1 MAKRKKVRDESV
13 YDFDHDLGLDA
24 IDELL
29 RPQVDERAVK
39 SGKREAVTRAIKGAI
54 AGAKS
59 NLYSEN
65 TLERFVKGA
74 LPREYTMVY
83 NDTRPVREEI
93 VKTYEEAVKTVRP
106 LAGRIASRLDRLS
119 TNEQSLYKKISGQ
132 LKRIFGIS
140 DVSTSTYSSEE
151 ATIQSGL
158 SSVFDQQLKLQAY
171 QDAKDQLK
179 DETQKAI
186 DSKRFQSQQEILASI
201 DHNIATIAGYETNI
215 TQAYQRKSLE
225 LQYRQYFVMAQLLQR
240 SSTFYE
246 ASRIQNE
253 ALIKN
258 TALPDYA
265 KLQNYE
271 RFKDIARTKFMG
283 SFQDALFGPD
293 TILGKGLE
301 SLRKGIIS
309 TLRSITNYAV
319 MGFDQYSMAQDA
331 LKTARDLGAMGGTT
345 EEEKEEYDP
354 VRLGGKFLGE
364 YYTRK
369 PIEKAAYFAGR
380 RLRSFIAKPGSKI
393 DELGK
398 RLAEKTADI
407 PGSIQELYYSD
418 RFQNPQSIWADL
430 FSRSFLEPF
439 VNRSADL
446 NLKGAVKTSQLVTT
460 PAVFDHRVYRSITD
474 VIPGYLAKILLETT
488 KISRSVAANTSLT
501 DEHLEVYDFDRS
513 RFITKKDFKP
523 ELHKRITEGWM
534 SDEFKSRLQDFVTEF
549 GLDQALA
556 PEELDL
562 FNEAMLTWMMRGNSL
577 THALLT
583 NPAFLRLIPKAQ
595 RKGIE
600 EKLRTLK
607 DSHDATTKRRF
618 NETTKRLMGTIPDY
632 RAKIEAY
639 ERAGFA
645 PILEELGIIEPTAAG
660 ARINAKWYRDA
671 ARGKVSLQTQA
682 QAQEGV
688 PTSESTTPSVSAPFT
703 SSEKPFVAERAQS
716 DALRTLITKLDER
729 FSKPL
734 ATYDSVTHDLL
745 RRIEENTRAAIE
757 TLTQSEAKR
766 EEETRTWQT
775 LYTETTNRFNKIFT
789 ALKEK
794 TRARAKAGVDESIP
808 DEPHLDDTTTQR
820 AGDKKTVGGYVDW
833 TLGVLKE
840 GLEEGAGYA
849 YEGAKKGARGARRFG
864 KATRE
869 KTHAFYQT
877 HKDTLRKGLERF
889 LTASWGLAADALSAT
904 KTFITD
910 FIPQQV
916 KRARALLARGKKAL
930 ENLNDPAIDIYV
942 AGETTPRLLARLM
955 RAGAYLDQATGNPIY
970 HPSEIRGNVVT
981 ADDDVVL
988 SAEDIAKGLVD
999 KEGKPLATLTEKILS
1014 HIVRNVRQGVGR
1026 AVRFYRGAATLVR
1039 EGIHKGIDKFL
1050 GGSGRKLFPHGLP
1063 SEGFS
1068 PEQGDKIYQVLVDI
1082 REILAHCCKVKLDDQ
1097 SWVNRLRRDKT
1108 KTTTDTQAQKEPE
1121 AATDAQRTGA
1131 DSFAVV
1137 GGLLSGVKRL
1147 FSRSKEQEGGA
1158 TKEKATYRSV
1168 KDKAK
1173 GYVGTIKDKA
1183 RGYKARV
1190 KDRIGGLTDF
1200 NDINQDGVRE
1210 GSWYERLQQENERK
1224 AERAKEQKE
1233 RLKATL
1239 RAADPRYYTGN
1250 AIDKVLGALGKI
1262 TDVLKSG
1269 FSFLGDV
1276 IQNVIGGKLLSKLF
1290 GRGAGAKVAST
1301 VATGAAEAAA
1311 TGGLRAGLWSGA
1323 KKLGGYALKGARF
1336 LVDPFMFGKGA
1347 FNVGRGALAAGRF
1360 ALSGMGALGSGALG
1374 LVGITATGALAT
1386 LTGAAIV
1393 AGVAYGGY
1401 KAYKYFTRNNAS
1413 KRTQIR
1419 LAHYGIP
1426 PKDKDYYHYLLA
1438 LEDYV
1443 ETKVTVIKGD
1453 RVFVDFR
1460 KFDGKTVL
1468 DIFDLTEADEEEIE
1482 VLRQWLTKRFIPAY
1496 IDHRQALLKANRKY
1510 RLNEIDKLSG
1520 DELRVYLDSLRL
1532 ADETFSVTESPIKA
1546 YRQFNATKDDV
1557 LTLIEEVRKEAA
1569 GISLTDKN
1577 ATLKSTA
1584 VTLESL
1590 KQKAKTPEALD
1601 ALQKDSLDAMK
1612 AKRYEGFIGS
1622 IRKLSDNTRAA
1633 LNVPWSF
1640 AKLVGKNVATVTG
1653 LVYAWNALT
1662 DIKVTELDKWR
1673 IVHYGLLPTDA
1684 HHDDIQRLLSLERY
1698 LQKTATRF
1706 SKGSYQVLLDK
1717 IDMQEVY
1724 RIFDLDP
1731 DTPVGQKRLT
1741 VLVEYLTK
1749 RFIPVYLKHLNALY
1763 QINPNYQFQQL
1774 PNLKAV
1780 NYRKY
1785 LELTQPS
1792 ESIFSYSASPFIG
1805 YDKLPAT
1812 LEESKKLYEKLLS
1825 EAPKAVYQSTTQSVA
1840 SAEKASAT
1848 KDESG
1853 KDKSETAKSSTQT
1866 QRNDVA
1872 KVDLSALKASAQK
1885 TQPTTAEVKLPA
1897 LIEEASRTSAKV
1909 DAQLRDGSLGLQY
1922 IKKATNDVSFDG
1934 LNPTL
1939 WQRFLAMAQEY
1950 GELTGNTIQ
1959 VNSGYRSAQEQLAAY
1974 MKDPK
1979 RNAPPGRSMH
1989 EYGLALD
1996 IKPEDAQALERLGL
2010 MKKYG
2015 FTRPIGKEDWHI
2027 EPSGI
2032 QLDLTKAKDNP
2043 QLATQLTLASAFR
2056 GGGGYATLPNALE
2069 YRRNFEVAKAVFYSG
2084 GIPTDLTPPKVHT
2097 DNQALDTE
2105 AVTPE
2110 TSQGKIIAYPEKFPQ
2125 VKKNP
2130 QDVIEEAKTAQEQ
2143 MSLAQQTIQN
2153 ENKALPGFMQQTPL
2167 GALKEVPRASAAN
2180 APRFSVMKEAPL
2192 EKALGT
2198 TPKGLGALQAQYQ
2211 AGSSQ
2216 SVLSTT
2222 SAGPITDEAISSVL
2236 PSLKNIDYK
2245 KPDGVK
2251 RMIDEVARV
2260 TGVDAGTM
2268 HAFAA
2273 IESSYNPNARA
2284 RTSSAGGLYQFTD
2297 GTWRMMLSKYGSKYG
2312 LDASTSKFDPVAN
2325 SLMAAEYIKE
2335 NARALSSVVPNP
2347 GTRELYLAHF
2357 LGAGGA
2363 RKLLSAD
2370 PNAPAA
2376 SILPQAA
2383 QANKSIFYTNG
2394 RARTVSELIALI
2406 DQKVRAKTPQAIDA
2420 SAPAANE
2427 QFKQGASIADRATST
2442 KGYGSSTHI
2451 ASADVSVAPVGVSAP
2466 KPMTTNTLA
2475 SYVSAPTPVAAPTA
2489 STVNQAPAY
2498 MATEP
2503 VKPPPAPQENTPAS
2517 VTVDTKGIET
2527 LLTQSVDIQKQMA
2540 QLLQLIAQNSEPEKL
2555 TQAIAQLKAS
2565 LTPSQGTQEGNAKA
2579 SKTPPQPRT
2588 MHDLPVS
2595 LDRRIA

>member
-240 SSTFYE
+240 SSTFFE

-309 TLRSITNYAV
+309 TLRSVTNYAV
-319 MGFDQYSMAQDA
+319 MGFDQYSMAKDTLGSAQE
-331 LKTARDLGAMGGTT
+331 LGAMGGDT
-345 EEEKEEYDP
+345 EEFSPSY
-354 VRLGGKFLGE
+354 LGGKFLGE
-364 YYTRK
+364 ELTRK
-369 PIEKAAYFAGR
+369 PIEKAAYFTGR
-380 RLRSFIAKPGSKI
+380 RLRSFIAKPGSRI

-418 RFQNPQSIWADL
+418 RFQNPQSIWSDL

-446 NLKGAVKTSQLVTT
+446 NLKGSVKTSQLVTT

-523 ELHKRITEGWM
+523 QLHKRITEGWM

-549 GLDQALA
+549 GLDQALT

-645 PILEELGIIEPTAAG
+645 PILEELGIIEPTATG

-688 PTSESTTPSVSAPFT
+688 PTSESTTPSVSASFT
-703 SSEKPFVAERAQS
+703 SSEKPFVAEHTQS
-716 DALRTLITKLDER
+716 DALRTLVTKLDER

-849 YEGAKKGARGARRFG
+849 YEGAKKGVRGARRFG

-981 ADDDVVL
+981 ADGDVVL

-1097 SWVNRLRRDKT
+1097 SWINRLRRDKT

-1121 AATDAQRTGA
+1121 TATDAQRTGA
-1131 DSFAVV
+1131 GSFAVV

-1168 KDKAK
+1168 KDKAR
-1173 GYVGTIKDKA
+1173 GYVETIKDKA
-1183 RGYKARV
+1183 RGYRARF
-1190 KDRIGGLTDF
+1190 KDRIGGLTEF
-1200 NDINQDGVRE
+1200 NDINQDGIRE
-1210 GSWYERLQQENERK
+1210 GSWYERLQQETERE

-1233 RLKATL
+1233 RVKATL

-1250 AIDKVLGALGKI
+1250 AIDKVLGALGTI
-1262 TDVLKSG
+1262 TDVLKRG

-1276 IQNVIGGKLLSKLF
+1276 IQSVIGGKLLSKLF
-1290 GRGAGAKVAST
+1290 GRGAAAKT
-1301 VATGAAEAAA
+1301 ATTAAGGAAKAGLLRRSASALWQGTKAAA
-1311 TGGLRAGLWSGA
+1311 GT
-1323 KKLGGYALKGARF
+1323 
-1336 LVDPFMFGKGA
+1336 A
-1347 FNVGRGALAAGRF
+1347 FKASRF
-1360 ALSGMGALGSGALG
+1360 ALGGLGTLGSSALG

-1401 KAYKYFTRNNAS
+1401 KGYKYLTRNAAS

-1426 PKDKDYYHYLLA
+1426 PKDKDYYHYLLK
-1438 LEDYV
+1438 LEAYV
-1443 ETKVTVIKGD
+1443 EDKIAVIKGNE
-1453 RVFVDFR
+1453 VYVDFR

-1468 DIFDLTEADEEEIE
+1468 EIFDLTEADEEEIE
-1482 VLRQWLTKRFIPAY
+1482 VLREWLLTRFIPAF
-1496 IDHRQALLKANRKY
+1496 IDHRRALLRANRK
-1510 RLNEIDKLSG
+1510 LELSEIDKLKG
-1520 DELRVYLDSLRL
+1520 EELRVYLDSLKL
-1532 ADETFSVTESPIKA
+1532 SDETFSYTQSPIKA

-1557 LTLIEEVRKEAA
+1557 LALIEEVRKEAF
-1569 GISLTDKN
+1569 GTTLTDTK
-1577 ATLKSTA
+1577 TSLKSAA
-1584 VTLESL
+1584 VTLSAL
-1590 KQKAKTPEALD
+1590 KQKAKTEEEL
-1601 ALQKDSLDAMK
+1601 DSLQQESLK
-1612 AKRYEGFIGS
+1612 AAKDKRYEGVAGS
-1622 IRKLSDNTRAA
+1622 IRQLNDAAGSVVKIPLS
-1633 LNVPWSF
+1633 L
-1640 AKLVGKNVATVTG
+1640 AKLAGKSVATVTG
-1653 LVYAWNALT
+1653 LSYAWHALT
-1662 DIKVTELDKWR
+1662 DIKTIELDHWR
-1673 IVHYGLLPTDA
+1673 IVHYGLLPLKEY
-1684 HHDDIQRLLSLERY
+1684 HEDIQRLLKLERY
-1698 LQKTATRF
+1698 LQKNALQF
-1706 SKGSYQVLLDK
+1706 IKGVYQVNLDK
-1717 IDMQEVY
+1717 VNMQEVY
-1724 RIFDLDP
+1724 ELFDIDP
-1731 DTPVGQKRLT
+1731 DSSTGQKRARRLI
-1741 VLVEYLTK
+1741 EYLTA
-1749 RFIPVYLKHLNALY
+1749 RFIPVYLKHINALY
-1763 QINPNYQFQQL
+1763 QINPNYQLSQL
-1774 PNLKAV
+1774 INLKAL

-1792 ESIFSYSASPFIG
+1792 KEIFEVMRSPFIG
-1805 YDKLPAT
+1805 YDTLPAS
-1812 LEESKKLYEKLLS
+1812 LEDSKKLYEKLLAQ
-1825 EAPKAVYQSTTQSVA
+1825 APKATYPTTSASIEASEAQRRAAVEKEEEVRARAKDRQSEQ
-1840 SAEKASAT
+1840 
-1848 KDESG
+1848 DI
-1853 KDKSETAKSSTQT
+1853 
-1866 QRNDVA
+1866 A
-1872 KVDLSALKASAQK
+1872 KVDLSAIRKDVQKSATVEVPRELSAYIEKASERSS
-1885 TQPTTAEVKLPA
+1885 EVDT
-1897 LIEEASRTSAKV
+1897 R
-1909 DAQLRDGSLGLQY
+1909 LRDGSVGLQY
-1922 IKKATNDVSFDG
+1922 IKKASSKVSFEG

-1939 WQRFLAMAQEY
+1939 WSRFLAMAQEY
-1950 GELTGNTIQ
+1950 GELTGKPIQ
-1959 VNSGYRSAQEQLAAY
+1959 VNSAYRSAQEQLEAY
-1974 MKDPK
+1974 MRDPK
-1979 RNAPPGRSMH
+1979 KAAPPGRSMH

-1996 IKPEDAQALERLGL
+1996 IRSEDARALESLGL

-2015 FTRPIGKEDWHI
+2015 FTRPIGKEHWHI

-2032 QLDLTKAKDNP
+2032 QLDLTKSKDNP
-2043 QLATQLTLASAFR
+2043 QLATQLILASAFR
-2056 GGGGYATLPNALE
+2056 GGGGYATVPNAIP
-2069 YRRNFEVAKAVFYSG
+2069 YRRNFEVAKTVFYSG
-2084 GIPTDLTPPKVHT
+2084 GIPTDLTSPKASADDSSVS
-2097 DNQALDTE
+2097 TE
-2105 AVTPE
+2105 LSAVENT
-2110 TSQGKIIAYPEKFPQ
+2110 QGEILPYPDKFAQVEKDPRS
-2125 VKKNP
+2125 VL
-2130 QDVIEEAKTAQEQ
+2130 EEARVAQEHA
-2143 MSLAQQTIQN
+2143 SIAQASAYDSSNTM
-2153 ENKALPGFMQQTPL
+2153 AGFMQQKPL

-2180 APRFSVMKEAPL
+2180 APRFGVMKEVPL

-2451 ASADVSVAPVGVSAP
+2451 ASADVSVAPVGVSTP

-2503 VKPPPAPQENTPAS
+2503 VKPPPAPQESTPAS

-2565 LTPSQGTQEGNAKA
+2565 LTPSQGTQEGNTKA

>member
-29 RPQVDERAVK
+29 RPQLDERAVK

-119 TNEQSLYKKISGQ
+119 TNEQSLYKKVSSQ
-132 LKRIFGIS
+132 LRRIFGVS
-140 DVSTSTYSSEE
+140 DTSTNTYSSEE

-201 DHNIATIAGYETNI
+201 DHNIATIAGYETNV

-225 LQYRQYFVMAQLLQR
+225 LQYRQYFAMAQLLQR
-240 SSTFYE
+240 SSTFFE

-293 TILGKGLE
+293 TVLGKGLE

-309 TLRSITNYAV
+309 TLRSITTYAT
-319 MGFDQYSMAQDA
+319 MGFDQYSMAKDTLGSAQE
-331 LKTARDLGAMGGTT
+331 LGAMGGDTD
-345 EEEKEEYDP
+345 EFSPAY
-354 VRLGGKFLGE
+354 LGGKFAGE
-364 YYTRK
+364 ELTRR
-369 PIEKAAYFAGR
+369 PIEKAAYYAGR
-380 RLRSFIAKPGSKI
+380 KLRATIAKPGSRI
-393 DELGK
+393 DRFGK

-407 PGSIQELYYSD
+407 PGAIQELYYSD
-418 RFQNPQSIWADL
+418 RFQNPQSIWTDL
-430 FSRSFLEPF
+430 FSRTVLEPF

-446 NLKGAVKTSQLVTT
+446 NLKGSVRTSQLVTT
-460 PAVFDHRVYRSITD
+460 PAIFDQRVYRSITD

-488 KISRSVAANTSLT
+488 KISRSVAANSALSE
-501 DEHLEVYDFDRS
+501 EHLEVYDFDRS
-513 RFITKKDFKP
+513 RFIAKKDFKP
-523 ELHKRITEGWM
+523 ELHKRLTEGWM
-534 SDEFKSRLQDFVTEF
+534 SEEFKSRLQDFITEF
-549 GLDQALA
+549 GLDKALT

-583 NPAFLRLIPKAQ
+583 NPSFLRLIPKAQ

-600 EKLRTLK
+600 EKLRALK

-618 NETTKRLMGTIPDY
+618 NETTKRLMSTIPDY

-645 PILEELGIIEPTAAG
+645 PILEELGIIEPTTTG

-671 ARGKVSLQTQA
+671 IRGKASLQTQA
-682 QAQEGV
+682 QAQESTA
-688 PTSESTTPSVSAPFT
+688 TSEFT
-703 SSEKPFVAERAQS
+703 SPNTSALITPTEKPFVAERAQS
-716 DALRTLITKLDER
+716 DALRTLITQLDER

-734 ATYDSVTHDLL
+734 ATYDNVAHDLL
-745 RRIEENTRAAIE
+745 RRIEENTRGAIE
-757 TLTQSEAKR
+757 TLARSEAKR
-766 EEETRTWQT
+766 EEETRTWRT
-775 LYTETTNRFNKIFT
+775 LYTETTDRFGKILA

-794 TRARAKAGVDESIP
+794 TRTRAKVGVDESIT
-808 DEPHLDDTTTQR
+808 DEPGLDEATAQKA
-820 AGDKKTVGGYVDW
+820 AGKKTAGGYFDW
-833 TLGVLKE
+833 TLGILKE
-840 GLEEGAGYA
+840 GIKEGVGYA
-849 YEGAKKGARGARRFG
+849 YEGTKKGVRGARRFG
-864 KATRE
+864 KVTRE
-869 KTHAFYQT
+869 KTRAFYQT
-877 HKDTLRKGLERF
+877 HKDTLRRGLERF
-889 LTASWGLAADALSAT
+889 LTASWELAADALSAT

-916 KRARALLARGKKAL
+916 KRARMLLARGKKAL

-942 AGETTPRLLARLM
+942 AGETTPRLLARIM
-955 RAGAYLDQATGNPIY
+955 RAGGYLDQASGKPIY
-970 HPSEIRGNVVT
+970 HPSEIRGTVVT
-981 ADDDVVL
+981 LDGDVVL

-1026 AVRFYRGAATLVR
+1026 AVRFYRGAATLLR
-1039 EGIHKGIDKFL
+1039 EGVHKGIDKFL
-1050 GGSGRKLFPHGLP
+1050 GGLGRKLFPHGLP

-1097 SWVNRLRRDKT
+1097 SWVNRLRREKT
-1108 KTTTDTQAQKEPE
+1108 KTTQGADAQKEAE
-1121 AATDAQRTGA
+1121 GTSNAQHVGG
-1131 DSFAVV
+1131 DSFSVL
-1137 GGLLSGVKRL
+1137 GGLFASVKKLFHRDKRDEGV
-1147 FSRSKEQEGGA
+1147 S
-1158 TKEKATYRSV
+1158 TKGKATYRSV
-1168 KDKAK
+1168 KDKAQSYTKKAKEKARGYRDEAREAVSSAHEKAK
-1173 GYVGTIKDKA
+1173 GYAETIKDKA
-1183 RGYKARV
+1183 RGYKARF
-1190 KDRIGGLTDF
+1190 KDRIGGLTEF

-1210 GSWYERLQQENERK
+1210 GSWYERLQQENERE
-1224 AERAKEQKE
+1224 AQRAKEQKE
-1233 RLKATL
+1233 RAKATL
-1239 RAADPRYYTGN
+1239 HAADPRYYTGN
-1250 AIDKVLGALGKI
+1250 AIDKVLGALGTI
-1262 TDVLKSG
+1262 TDVLKRG

-1276 IQNVIGGKLLSKLF
+1276 IQSVIGGKLLSKLF
-1290 GRGAGAKVAST
+1290 GRGAAAKT
-1301 VATGAAEAAA
+1301 ATTAAGGAAKAGLLRSSASA
-1311 TGGLRAGLWSGA
+1311 LWQGTKAVAGTTFKASRFAIGGLGTI
-1323 KKLGGYALKGARF
+1323 
-1336 LVDPFMFGKGA
+1336 
-1347 FNVGRGALAAGRF
+1347 
-1360 ALSGMGALGSGALG
+1360 GSSALG

-1401 KAYKYFTRNNAS
+1401 KGYKYLTRNVAS

-1426 PKDKDYYHYLLA
+1426 PKDKDYYHYLLK
-1438 LEDYV
+1438 LEAYV
-1443 ETKVTVIKGD
+1443 EDKIAVIKGNE
-1453 RVFVDFR
+1453 VYVDFR

-1468 DIFDLTEADEEEIE
+1468 EIFDLTEADEEEIE
-1482 VLRQWLTKRFIPAY
+1482 VLREWLLTRFIPAF
-1496 IDHRQALLKANRKY
+1496 IDHRRALLRANRK
-1510 RLNEIDKLSG
+1510 LELSEIDKLKG
-1520 DELRVYLDSLRL
+1520 EELRVYLDSLKL
-1532 ADETFSVTESPIKA
+1532 SDETFSYTQSPIKA

-1557 LTLIEEVRKEAA
+1557 LALIEEVRKEAF
-1569 GISLTDKN
+1569 GTTLTDTK
-1577 ATLKSTA
+1577 TSLKSAA
-1584 VTLESL
+1584 VTLSAL
-1590 KQKAKTPEALD
+1590 KQKAKTEEALD
-1601 ALQKDSLDAMK
+1601 SLQQDSLK
-1612 AKRYEGFIGS
+1612 AAKDKRYEGIAGS
-1622 IRKLSDNTRAA
+1622 IRQLNDAAGEVVKIPLS
-1633 LNVPWSF
+1633 L
-1640 AKLVGKNVATVTG
+1640 AKLVGKSVATVTG
-1653 LVYAWNALT
+1653 LSYAWHALT
-1662 DIKVTELDKWR
+1662 DIKTIELDHWR
-1673 IVHYGLLPTDA
+1673 IVHYGLLPLKEY
-1684 HHDDIQRLLSLERY
+1684 HEDIQRLLKLERY
-1698 LQKTATRF
+1698 LQKNALQF
-1706 SKGSYQVLLDK
+1706 IKGVYQVNLDK
-1717 IDMQEVY
+1717 VNMQEVY
-1724 RIFDLDP
+1724 ELFDIDP
-1731 DTPVGQKRLT
+1731 DSSTGQKRARRLI
-1741 VLVEYLTK
+1741 EYLTA
-1749 RFIPVYLKHLNALY
+1749 RFIPVYLKHINALH
-1763 QINPNYQFQQL
+1763 QINPNYQLSQL
-1774 PNLKAV
+1774 INLKAL

-1792 ESIFSYSASPFIG
+1792 KEIFEVTRSPFIG
-1805 YDKLPAT
+1805 YDTLPAS
-1812 LEESKKLYEKLLS
+1812 LEDSKKLYEKLLAQ
-1825 EAPKAVYQSTTQSVA
+1825 APKATYPTTSASIEASEAQRRASVEKEEEVRARAKDRQSEQ
-1840 SAEKASAT
+1840 
-1848 KDESG
+1848 DI
-1853 KDKSETAKSSTQT
+1853 
-1866 QRNDVA
+1866 A
-1872 KVDLSALKASAQK
+1872 KVDLSAIRKEVQKSATVEVPRELSAYIEKASERSS
-1885 TQPTTAEVKLPA
+1885 EVDT
-1897 LIEEASRTSAKV
+1897 R
-1909 DAQLRDGSLGLQY
+1909 LRDGSVGLQY
-1922 IKKATNDVSFDG
+1922 IKKASSKVSFEG

-1939 WQRFLAMAQEY
+1939 WSRFLAMAQEY
-1950 GELTGNTIQ
+1950 GELTGKPIQ
-1959 VNSGYRSAQEQLAAY
+1959 VNSAYRSAQEQLEAY
-1974 MKDPK
+1974 MRDPK
-1979 RNAPPGRSMH
+1979 KAAPPGRSMH

-1996 IKPEDAQALERLGL
+1996 IRSEDARALESLGL

-2015 FTRPIGKEDWHI
+2015 FTRPIGKEHWHI

-2032 QLDLTKAKDNP
+2032 QLDLTKSKDNP
-2043 QLATQLTLASAFR
+2043 QLATQLILASAFR
-2056 GGGGYATLPNALE
+2056 GGGGYATVPNAIP
-2069 YRRNFEVAKAVFYSG
+2069 YRRNFEVAKTVFYSG
-2084 GIPTDLTPPKVHT
+2084 GIPTDLASPKASADDSSVS
-2097 DNQALDTE
+2097 TE
-2105 AVTPE
+2105 LSAVE
-2110 TSQGKIIAYPEKFPQ
+2110 NAQGEILPYPDKFAQVEKDPRS
-2125 VKKNP
+2125 VL
-2130 QDVIEEAKTAQEQ
+2130 EEARVAQEHA
-2143 MSLAQQTIQN
+2143 SIAQASAYDSSNTM
-2153 ENKALPGFMQQTPL
+2153 AGFMQQKPL

-2180 APRFSVMKEAPL
+2180 APRFGVMKEAPL

-2312 LDASTSKFDPVAN
+2312 LDTSTSKFDPVAN

-2451 ASADVSVAPVGVSAP
+2451 ASADVSVAPVGVSTP

-2503 VKPPPAPQENTPAS
+2503 VKPPPAPKENTPAS

-2565 LTPSQGTQEGNAKA
+2565 LTPSQGTQEGNTKA